1 MSRAPEILRIPTIRE
16 ASARVLEDVVDVL
29 RRMVG
34 RATSLVVIPLSGA
47 QTVTASSGA
56 GTRVPGSGQLVE
68 VPDALL
74 QQWRLVVEG
83 SAADAIVMVVDV
95 STGLALASVT
105 LPTTTG
111 VRAGPWTVTP
121 VLAPLDHTLE
131 ARIVGSGS
139 ATLLSLSAQA
149 RTIAAPAR

>member
-16 ASARVLEDVVDVL
+16 ASARVLEDVIDVL

-34 RATSLVVIPLSGA
+34 RATSLVVLPLSGA

-83 SAADAIVMVVDV
+83 SAADAIVLLIDS

-121 VLAPLDHTLE
+121 VLAPLDHALE
-131 ARIVGSGS
+131 ARVAGSGS
-139 ATLLSLSAQA
+139 AMLLSLTAQA